1 MKFSGLTVGVAAGIA
16 GLVFVSLPLA
26 PSTAAQSHKDPLTP
40 AEVEEVRDSTDLP
53 PARVKLYMRF
63 VTERSAV
70 VQQLGKEELV
80 QHRGEKL
87 HEAIENYTSLIDEL
101 QNNLDEYIGYETN
114 NQRPVPDLRKIL
126 PQLQATVVTWR
137 DTVASLAA
145 NQDYDFAKETAVE
158 ATDSLRDEIKE
169 MIDSQNKYFAAKK
182 LKDKQQTGQ
191 GYVIP

>member
-1 MKFSGLTVGVAAGIA
+1 MKYFWTAAAMVGFAFLA
-16 GLVFVSLPLA
+16 LPLSS
-26 PSTAAQSHKDPLTP
+26 PLAAQSHKDPLTP
-40 AEVEEVRDSTDLP
+40 AEVEEVRESTDEP
-53 PARVKLYMRF
+53 VQRVKLFIRF
-63 VTERSAV
+63 VTERSAI

-87 HEAIENYTSLIDEL
+87 HEAIENYTSLVDEL

-114 NQRPVPDLRKIL
+114 NQRPVPDLRKLL
-126 PQLQATVVTWR
+126 PQLQTSVATWR

-145 NQDYDFAKETAVE
+145 NSDYDFAKETAVE
-158 ATDSLRDEIKE
+158 ATDSLRDEVKD

-182 LKDKQQTGQ
+182 AKEKQQSGQ